1 MDAVRAAG
9 EERRADAY
17 VSASPFERLAPL
29 MPSLG
34 VAWDAFSHSPITGI
48 HLWFDRAVTDL
59 PHGTLLDRTI
69 QWFFNKDGGRYLMLV
84 VSASRSLTEMP
95 RKEVLDLAVK
105 ELGEFLP
112 AVREAKVVKAHVV
125 KEVRATFSAATNL
138 EKGPTA
144 QTRYRN
150 FFLAGDW
157 TRSGWPANMEGAV
170 RSGYLAAE
178 AVTRHFGKPRQYCLP
193 DIA

>member
-1 MDAVRAAG
+1 MISNLFYFVNGLA
-9 EERRADAY
+9 RRFY
-17 VSASPFERLAPL
+17 
-29 MPSLG
+29 
-34 VAWDAFSHSPITGI
+34 
-48 HLWFDRAVTDL
+48 
-59 PHGTLLDRTI
+59 
-69 QWFFNKDGGRYLMLV
+69 MLV
-84 VSASRSLTEMP
+84 HIFNRFLGDSTSRQAFEQNAS
-95 RKEVLDLAVK
+95 
-105 ELGEFLP
+105 
-112 AVREAKVVKAHVV
+112 EATLEKAHVV

-157 TRSGWPANMEGAV
+157 TRSGWPATMEGAV